1 MARSKLE
8 KTRQRCFAPPDVPE
22 RLPQEVQPRGALRQ
36 RWLGGESRCPAR
48 CRASGGCVPPAP
60 GPPPSRQLCGAAA
73 RGRQPADGNDALAPR
88 GGPAAGPKMAPGRA
102 RTGAGAAREEI
113 RGPPRSLGDGD
124 AEPGHHGGGGG
135 GGRQP
140 AGTGT
145 APHRGSRRPG
155 PSRCLLARR
164 AGCEALR
171 WGSPPFPKWSS
182 LALPPS
188 RFLFLFFALLIE
200 FYFKCLH

>member
-1 MARSKLE
+1 MFLSACLRKSSHA
-8 KTRQRCFAPPDVPE
+8 APWGGGGWAGRAGVPH
-22 RLPQEVQPRGALRQ
+22 GA
-36 RWLGGESRCPAR
+36 
-48 CRASGGCVPPAP
+48 
-60 GPPPSRQLCGAAA
+60 GPLAGASRQLPAPRHHGSSA
-73 RGRQPADGNDALAPR
+73 GRQPADGNNALAPR